1 MAVTKGEKKHDQGE
15 TMRSVIVS
23 SGNSKRLGMI
33 THLLVVMASCWLT
46 VINLAAEDKLTGA
59 DLLKRDTKFLASK
72 EGQALIDNLLTYQTS
87 VGGWC
92 KAYNAQQP
100 RETQAGAASYGG
112 WKGTPTIDNGA
123 TYSEI
128 ALLARAA
135 QATNRDDYRLAAQRG
150 IDFLLSRQYANG
162 GWPQRSPLESGDHEY
177 GTHITFNDDAMTE
190 VLNLFLTIMDPM
202 HTEYSFVTAD
212 CRQRI
217 MDATARGVACLLKC
231 QIVIEG
237 QLTVWCQQH
246 DAVTLLPVT
255 ARAYELP
262 ALCSSESAGIT
273 MLLMSLPSPDNATR
287 QAIVAAHQWFQKN
300 KIQGKLWPEKK
311 EGSDR
316 RLIDDVH
323 APLLWSRYTD
333 LANGRPFF
341 CDRNGIPV
349 WSVNDISAERR
360 NGYAWYGT
368 WGEKVL
374 KSFPA
379 WEKRT
384 ANSQ

>member
-1 MAVTKGEKKHDQGE
+1 
-15 TMRSVIVS
+15 MRDLIATHS
-23 SGNSKRLGMI
+23 SSPYFGKRVR
-33 THLLVVMASCWLT
+33 LLLMMVSCWLS
-46 VINLAAEDKLTGA
+46 VIHIAAEDKLTGA
-59 DLLKRDTKFLASK
+59 DLVKRDAKYLSSK
-72 EGQALIDNLLTYQTS
+72 EGQAIIDNLLTYQTP

-92 KAYNAQQP
+92 KAYNAQHP
-100 RETQAGAASYGG
+100 RDSLGGASSYGD

-128 ALLARAA
+128 ALLARVA
-135 QATNRDDYRLAAQRG
+135 QATNRDDYRQAAQRG

-162 GWPQRSPLESGDHEY
+162 GWPQRSPLEPGDHSY

-190 VLNLFLTIMDPM
+190 VLKLLMTIVDPA
-202 HTEYSFVTAD
+202 HSEYGFVTAD
-212 CRQRI
+212 GRQRI
-217 MDATARGVACLLKC
+217 TDAITRGVACLLKC
-231 QIVIEG
+231 QIVIDG

-246 DAVTLLPVT
+246 DAVTLVPVI

-262 ALCSSESAGIT
+262 ALCSSESASIT
-273 MLLMSLPSPDNATR
+273 MLLMRLPNPDNATR
-287 QAIVAAHQWFQKN
+287 QAIIAAHEWFQKN
-300 KIQGKLWPEKK
+300 KIQGKLWPEKE

-316 RLIDDVH
+316 QLIDDVH
-323 APLLWSRYTD
+323 APLLWSRYSD
-333 LANGRPFF
+333 ISNGRPFF

-349 WSVNDISAERR
+349 WSVSEISPERR

-379 WEKRT
+379 WEKKT

>member
-1 MAVTKGEKKHDQGE
+1 
-15 TMRSVIVS
+15 MRSVIAL
-23 SGNSKRLGMI
+23 SGNSKHLGMI
-33 THLLVVMASCWLT
+33 PRLLVVMVSCWLT
-46 VINLAAEDKLTGA
+46 MIHLAAEDKLTGA
-59 DLLKRDTKFLASK
+59 DLLKRDTKFLVSK
-72 EGQALIDNLLTYQTS
+72 EGQALIDNLLTYQTP

-92 KAYNAQQP
+92 KAYNAQFP
-100 RETQAGAASYGG
+100 REKQAGTSSYGG

-128 ALLARAA
+128 ALLARVA
-135 QATNRDDYRLAAQRG
+135 QATNRDDYRQAAQRG

-162 GWPQRSPLESGDHEY
+162 GWPQRSPLEPGDHDY

-190 VLNLFLTIMDPM
+190 VLNLLLTIMDPM
-202 HTEYSFVTAD
+202 SMEYAFVTAD
-212 CRQRI
+212 SRQRI
-217 MDATARGVACLLKC
+217 SDAITRGVTCLLKC
-231 QIVIEG
+231 QIVIDG

-246 DAVTLLPVT
+246 DAVTLAPVT

-262 ALCSSESAGIT
+262 ALCSGESAGIT
-273 MLLMSLPSPDNATR
+273 MLLMSLPNPDNATR
-287 QAIVAAHQWFQKN
+287 QAIIAAHGWFQKS

-316 RLIDDVH
+316 QLRDDVH
-323 APLLWSRYTD
+323 APLLWARYSD
-333 LANGRPFF
+333 LVTGRPFF

-374 KSFPA
+374 KSFTA

-384 ANSQ
+384 AHSK